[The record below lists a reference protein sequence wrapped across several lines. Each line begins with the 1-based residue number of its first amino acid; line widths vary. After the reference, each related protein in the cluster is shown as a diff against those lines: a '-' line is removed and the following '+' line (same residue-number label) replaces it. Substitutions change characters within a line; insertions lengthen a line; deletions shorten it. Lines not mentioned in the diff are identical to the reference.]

1 MPFANFTG
9 TGNGSTTQFQIP
21 FPYVKKDHIVVA
33 LDYVAN
39 TNITF
44 VNGIAFAVI
53 FSGAMTV
60 NKKTNILI
68 IDK

>member
-53 FSGAMTV
+53 FS
-60 NKKTNILI
+60 
-68 IDK
+68 